1 MLTVSLKENIEMVKN
16 ELNTEEQFFEKAVQ
30 TERFVKKYK
39 KPLIGLI
46 AAAILIVGGGSA
58 YDIYVQN
65 RVDQSNAAFNA
76 LMADAND
83 QAAQEQLKNLN
94 PKLYDVWS
102 LSKALKS
109 KNQDALRALGSSN
122 ALVVADLS
130 AYELAAI
137 QEDAAGLEGY
147 AEKSGALLKDLAV
160 MEEAVLL
167 MDKGEIASAKAKLSM
182 IDMQSPL
189 YQTAQSLAHYGV
201 DKE

>member
-83 QAAQEQLKNLN
+83 QAAQEQTPLGQ
-94 PKLYDVWS
+94 KLECL
-102 LSKALKS
+102 LS
-109 KNQDALRALGSSN
+109 QF
-122 ALVVADLS
+122 
-130 AYELAAI
+130 
-137 QEDAAGLEGY
+137 
-147 AEKSGALLKDLAV
+147 GALQRLSLIGGDQ
-160 MEEAVLL
+160 
-167 MDKGEIASAKAKLSM
+167 GAK
-182 IDMQSPL
+182 
-189 YQTAQSLAHYGV
+189 
-201 DKE
+201 